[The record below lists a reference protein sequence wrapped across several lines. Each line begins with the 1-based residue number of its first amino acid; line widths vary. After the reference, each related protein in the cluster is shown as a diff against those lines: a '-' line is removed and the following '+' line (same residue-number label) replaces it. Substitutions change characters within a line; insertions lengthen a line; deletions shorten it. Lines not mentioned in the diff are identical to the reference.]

1 VCSSDLSQD
10 SRLFSFFRHF
20 EQRRNLRTRAI
31 ARQHKVRY
39 RRSALTKSPSY
50 NVMLGVAH
58 LGDLLAS
65 YNGSYIMTLVAYNA
79 GGGRVRD
86 WVENYGDPRSSS
98 IDAIDWVERIPF
110 TETRNYVKKILTGIQ
125 IFRARLNGPEEA
137 LQLLGDLNR
146 GQRKEAMNTQTVTG
160 N

>member
-1 VCSSDLSQD
+1 
-10 SRLFSFFRHF
+10 
-20 EQRRNLRTRAI
+20 
-31 ARQHKVRY
+31 
-39 RRSALTKSPSY
+39 
-50 NVMLGVAH
+50 MLGVAH

-86 WVENYGDPRSSS
+86 WVENYGDPRRSS

-110 TETRNYVKKILTGIQ
+110 TETRNYVKKILTGVQ